1 MPEGG
6 LKAIAGE
13 GPARTPDRGLDSRL
27 DAGLNPQLD
36 PSPDRVLDDRNAAT

>member
-6 LKAIAGE
+6 LEAIAGE
-13 GPARTPDRGLDSRL
+13 GRTPDRGLDSRL

-36 PSPDRVLDDRNAAT
+36 PSPDRVLDDRNAST